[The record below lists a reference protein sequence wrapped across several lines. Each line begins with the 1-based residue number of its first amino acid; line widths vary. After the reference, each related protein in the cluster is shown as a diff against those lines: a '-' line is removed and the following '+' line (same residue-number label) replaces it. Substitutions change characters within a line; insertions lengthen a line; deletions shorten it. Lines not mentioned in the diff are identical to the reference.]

1 MLALLV
7 VALISVALT
16 QWLLQPLL
24 LLLTP
29 LLDLSWLGWA
39 ALAALLWLL
48 SGTPNGPASGPA
60 SGTAAKR
67 SGGGADE
74 RPPR

>member
-16 QWLLQPLL
+16 QWLLQPLV

-39 ALAALLWLL
+39 ALAVLLWLL
-48 SGTPNGPASGPA
+48 AGAAPPDPAAGSPLD
-60 SGTAAKR
+60 R
-67 SGGGADE
+67 SGGGAGH
-74 RPPR
+74 RAPR